1 MDRDEIVGELLN
13 CCKSAIEAI
22 LQPGAHADVASASLA
37 ILAQF
42 RDVGRAVLQAK
53 VDLEASRLVEK
64 PAPHCGGASIRRVHT
79 RAVRPHTLLGEIAI
93 RVRTFRCDGCGAH
106 LRPDDV
112 ALGVPRS
119 GSYTDDVRSVFA
131 PLDAELPHRVACDVL
146 ERATGLRLSPH
157 GAQSMTATIAAD
169 LRADRPDRERLEDA
183 AVARALGGPDAGL
196 LGVEVSFDGVMAH
209 VDGAWHEAKVG
220 SVVVRR
226 VDPSAAAEQ
235 RRGEVLA
242 RRVTCVRGSPD
253 DLGRA
258 VVALIA
264 KSGWGDI
271 PVVEVL
277 GDGAP
282 WIWNLATA
290 VFPNAHQTLDWWH
303 LRQHFFAYAGVQWSD
318 AARAEAWVDAK
329 MDALMHDRVGAVLS
343 GLKRTRA
350 RGPRAR
356 EELAGLVRYVET
368 NQSRIRYALPGS
380 TGFAIGSGSVEGA
393 CKHLVQTRFKRAG
406 MRWKGKGFDDV
417 LELRI
422 GRVNGTLDGF
432 WQRARARSLAA

>member
-1 MDRDEIVGELLN
+1 MDLDGIVGELVGR
-13 CCKSAIEAI
+13 CKSVIEAV
-22 LQPGAHADVASASLA
+22 LQPGAHVDVASASLV
-37 ILAQF
+37 ILDKF

-53 VDLEASRLVEK
+53 VDLESARLPER
-64 PAPHCGGASIRRVHT
+64 PSAHCDGAGMRRVHT
-79 RAVRPHTLLGEIAI
+79 RRVRPQTLLGQVSIP
-93 RVRTFRCDGCGAH
+93 VRTFRCEGCGSH
-106 LRPDDV
+106 LRPDDLT
-112 ALGVPRS
+112 LGVPAN
-119 GSYTDDVRSVFA
+119 GEYTDDVRSVFA

-146 ERATGLRLSPH
+146 ARATGVRLSAH
-157 GAQSMTATIAAD
+157 GAQSMAATIAAD
-169 LRADRPDRERLEDA
+169 LRAERPDRERAEDA
-183 AVARALGGPDAGL
+183 AVSAALVGPLSHL

-209 VDGAWHEAKVG
+209 LDGAWHEAKVG
-220 SVVVRR
+220 SVVVRQ
-226 VDPSAAAEQ
+226 VDPEAPADQ
-235 RRGEVLA
+235 RRGKVLA
-242 RRVTCVRGSPD
+242 RRVTCVRGSPE

-264 KSGWGDI
+264 KSGWIDI

-282 WIWNLATA
+282 WIWKLATA
-290 VFPNAHQTLDWWH
+290 VFPNARQTLDWWH

-318 AARAEAWVDAK
+318 GARAEAWVDAK
-329 MDALMHDRVGAVLS
+329 MDALMQDRVGAVLS

-350 RGPRAR
+350 RGARAR

-368 NQSRIRYALPGS
+368 NQGRICYGLPGS

-432 WQRARARSLAA
+432 WERARARRLAA